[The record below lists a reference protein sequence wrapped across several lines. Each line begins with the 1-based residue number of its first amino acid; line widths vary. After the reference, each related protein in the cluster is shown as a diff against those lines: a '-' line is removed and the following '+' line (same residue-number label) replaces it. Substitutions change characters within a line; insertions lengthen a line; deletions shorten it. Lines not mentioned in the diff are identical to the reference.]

1 MERITRIVTVFL
13 FVCASAWSQNGVIQG
28 TLTDPQGAAIGNA
41 RISAYDEAKSL
52 VARESLSQADGG
64 FQMRPLARGTYTI
77 KAEAAGFKALE
88 RKGLVLDPN
97 QIMDLGRLNLEV
109 GVVSESVT
117 VEASVPLV
125 ETATSQKSFTL
136 SSRQVTEI
144 PLNGR
149 DFQSLMRTLPGVVS
163 NDRSDFRLAFNNTDA
178 FNTNGLRG
186 SMNNVY
192 LDGAINTDVG
202 ANDGQYTQISLDSV
216 GEFKVQTSTF
226 NAEYGRNPGV
236 LINISTKSGGADFHG
251 TAYEFLRNDALDSND
266 FFRNVQGLKKAKLR
280 FSQFGGNLSGP
291 IYLPKLSRPADK
303 RLFFF
308 FNYEGTRASRPT
320 GGTFVDVQHPDL
332 LTGDFRRL
340 LRFNPNGSP
349 VNIAGTS
356 FNIGT
361 VFQPGTIR
369 RDNGGR
375 VIGGTPFP
383 NNTVPRSQWSRNAP
397 AFLSILGRIDRS
409 TGAPVANTPEA
420 LRIPF
425 QDTYSFHKDQ
435 KVARVDWNISSKT
448 NFFFRW
454 ADDAQNESQKL
465 GIFSSTSFPVFPQ
478 FRAKPGASWS
488 WNLVNVISPRTTN
501 EFIFNYNHLTQIV
514 DVTGDTDAASYD
526 RDKIGFTFRELYPA
540 SNLRNKFPRFSCGLG
555 CNFGGFPAG
564 WLSEGKTYAWTD
576 NFTHVRGAHTIKA
589 GTLINMN
596 DNGQQPSWTD
606 SSNFNFN
613 PSADNPNDSNSGMAN
628 LLLGNY
634 TSLAQ
639 TNGRFFGA
647 FRFFGMEFFG
657 QDSWKVN
664 RKLTLEFGARYVYM
678 GPTYTRGPFLQNYFD
693 PQRYDPARAVRI
705 ETSAGIRNGSIIPGS
720 GDPFNG
726 MIQENQAGWPGG
738 GLKHRKNQVAPR
750 FGFAFDPMGDGK
762 TSVRGGFGMFFERI
776 RQNANNFDGLGNP
789 PLAYTPNIYGG
800 NVDNVSPALIASGT
814 RFPVGIRAMNKEGH
828 VPTIY
833 SWSFGL
839 QRELGRRTSLD
850 AAYVGNT
857 VRHLQYV
864 MDINQL
870 PLGTTTGTTILRDAN
885 NTANAIRPYKGYTSV
900 NFTDFGANSNYHALQ
915 ARVSRRF
922 AQSLTA
928 NFSYTWSKTMSIV
941 DGDTAGLG
949 YYLNRRR
956 EYGPAV
962 FDRTNVVTIDYVYLL
977 PNIGTRM
984 GNNGFSKTVLNG
996 WQVSGISRFWSGP
1009 PLGVGSN
1016 GNAGTLGGGVR
1027 SDYLGGQIIP
1037 DARTRFSFFNPL
1049 AFGRPLDGSLGNT
1062 GKYVMRGPG
1071 INQWDFSVFKN
1082 TKLTERVT
1090 TQFRFET
1097 FNTFNHTQWAGINT
1111 GVSGANPGTPV
1122 TPATLGSSGQVT
1134 STRDPRNI
1142 QFGFKLLF

>member
-1 MERITRIVTVFL
+1 MSRKSTLIVGMFL
-13 FVCASAWSQNGVIQG
+13 SAVPAFCQNGVIQG
-28 TLTDPQGAAIGNA
+28 ALTDPQGAAVANA
-41 RISAYDEAKSL
+41 RIVAFDEAKSL
-52 VARESLSQADGG
+52 VVREAVTAADGA
-64 FQMRPLARGTYTI
+64 FNLRPLARGTYTI
-77 KAEAAGFKALE
+77 KAEVAGFKMVE

-97 QIMDLGRLNLEV
+97 QVMDLGRLSLEV
-109 GVVSESVT
+109 GAVSESVT
-117 VEASVPLV
+117 VEAATPLV

-236 LINISTKSGGADFHG
+236 LINISTKSGGSAFHG
-251 TAYEFLRNDALDSND
+251 TAYEFLRNDALDAND

-280 FSQFGGNLSGP
+280 FNQFGGNISGP
-291 IYLPKLSRPADK
+291 IYLPRISTMKDK
-303 RLFFF
+303 KMFFF

-320 GGTFVDVQHPDL
+320 GGTFTDVQHPDL
-332 LTGDFRRL
+332 LNGDFRRL
-340 LRFNPNGSP
+340 LRFNPDGSP
-349 VNIAGTS
+349 LNIAGTS
-356 FNIGT
+356 FNVGT
-361 VFQPGTIR
+361 IFQPGTVV

-375 VIGGTPFP
+375 IIGGQPFA
-383 NNTVPRSQWSRNAP
+383 NNTIPRSQFSRNA
-397 AFLSILGRIDRS
+397 AGFLNILGRIDRS
-409 TGAPVANTPEA
+409 PGVQVPNTPEA
-420 LRIPF
+420 LRIPY
-425 QDTYSFHKDQ
+425 QDTYTFHKNQ

-454 ADDAQNESQKL
+454 ADDAQNESQQL
-465 GIFSSTSFPVFPQ
+465 GIFASTSFPVFPQ

-514 DVTGDTDAASYD
+514 DVTASTPADSYD
-526 RDKIGFTFRELYPA
+526 RTKLGFTFQELYPN
-540 SNLRNKFPRFSCGLG
+540 SNLRSKFPRFTCGTG
-555 CNFGGFPAG
+555 CNFGGFPTG

-576 NFTHVRGAHTIKA
+576 NFTTTRGAHTIKL

-606 SSNFNFN
+606 ASNFNFN
-613 PSADNPNDSNSGMAN
+613 PSADNPNDAGNGLAN

-634 TSLAQ
+634 TSLSQ

-647 FRFFGMEFFG
+647 FRFFGTEFFA

-664 RKLTLEFGARYVYM
+664 RRLTIEYGGRYVYM
-678 GPTYTRGPFLQNYFD
+678 GPTYTRGKFLQNYFD
-693 PQRYDPARAVRI
+693 PQRYDAKSAVSIDTR
-705 ETSAGIRNGSIIPGS
+705 AGIRNGSIIPGS
-720 GDPFNG
+720 GNPFNG
-726 MIQENQAGWPGG
+726 MIEENQAGWPSG
-738 GLKHRKNQVAPR
+738 GLKHRKNQVSPR
-750 FGFAFDPMGDGK
+750 FGFAYDPFGDGK
-762 TSVRGGFGMFFERI
+762 TSIRGGFGTFFERI

-814 RFPVGIRAMNKEGH
+814 RFPVGIRAINKDGQ

-833 SWSFGL
+833 TWSFGV
-839 QRELGRRTSLD
+839 QRELGRRTSID
-850 AAYVGNT
+850 AGYVGNT
-857 VRHLQYV
+857 TRHLQYSS
-864 MDINQL
+864 DINQV
-870 PLGTTTGTTILRDAN
+870 PLGATTNTTILRDAN
-885 NTANAIRPYKGYTSV
+885 NTANAIRPFKGYTSV
-900 NFTDFGANSNYHALQ
+900 NMTDFGANSNYHALQ
-915 ARVSRRF
+915 TRISRRF
-922 AQSLTA
+922 ASNLTA
-928 NFSYTWSKTMSIV
+928 NFSYTWAKAMSIV

-949 YYLNRRR
+949 YYLDRRR
-956 EYGPAV
+956 EYGPAG
-962 FDRTNVVTIDYVYLL
+962 FDRTNVATIDYVYLL
-977 PNIGTRM
+977 PAFGTKM
-984 GNNGFSKTVLNG
+984 GNGFAKTVFNG
-996 WQVSGISRFWSGP
+996 WQVSGITRFWSGS
-1009 PLGVGSN
+1009 PLGVGAN

-1027 SDYLGGQIIP
+1027 ADYLGGQIIP
-1037 DARTRFSFFNPL
+1037 DNRTRFNFFNPL
-1049 AFGRPLDGSLGNT
+1049 VFGRPVDGSLGNT
-1062 GKYVMRGPG
+1062 GKVVLRGPG
-1071 INQWDFSVFKN
+1071 IHQWDFSMFKN
-1082 TKLTERVT
+1082 TKITERVT

-1111 GVSGANPGTPV
+1111 GVSGANPGAAV
-1122 TPATLGSSGQVT
+1122 SAATIGASGQVN
-1134 STRDPRNI
+1134 STRDPRNV